1 MLTSVKITL
10 KMKKKLVG
18 ISVVIVGVIIS
29 FLVFGVA
36 GDKEETHS
44 TEGLHEASFYQQL
57 EGGRVQCNLCPN
69 RCILSE
75 GQRGLCK
82 VRENIGG
89 KLYSLVYGQPVSINV
104 DPIEKKPLYHF
115 LPESKAYSLATAG
128 CNLACKYCQN
138 WDIAQRFPE
147 DLESTPMTPEE
158 VVAKALQTKSQVIAF
173 TYNEPTVWYEY
184 MYDIAKLA
192 KEKDLK
198 TVMISSGYINHEPL
212 KELLPYLDA
221 VKVDFKSF
229 NDETYRQLIG
239 GRLEP
244 VLETMKIV
252 HQSGTWLEL
261 VHLVVPG
268 YTDDQEEIKKMC
280 LWVKENLGED
290 VPFHFSRFW
299 PRYKLLNLAPTPEE
313 VVKQAR
319 ETCLDVGL
327 KYVYTG
333 NIEDEVGS
341 TTYCPDNQEP
351 VIKRQGFL
359 VKENLL
365 NEQGKAKNCSTPI
378 PGIWD

>member
-1 MLTSVKITL
+1 MN
-10 KMKKKLVG
+10 KKLIGVAVVVG
-18 ISVVIVGVIIS
+18 GVVIS
-29 FLVFGVA
+29 FLVFGRVRDETETRSTA
-36 GDKEETHS
+36 G
-44 TEGLHEASFYQQL
+44 LQEASFYQQL
-57 EGGRVQCNLCPN
+57 EDGRVQCNLCPN

-89 KLYSLVYGQPVSINV
+89 KLYSLVYGQPVSLHV

-115 LPESKAYSLATAG
+115 LPESKAFSLATAG

-147 DLESTPMTPEE
+147 DLESIPMTPEQ

-173 TYNEPTVWYEY
+173 TYNEPVVWYEY

-192 KEKDLK
+192 KEKGLR
-198 TVMISSGYINHEPL
+198 TVMISSGYINPEPL
-212 KELLPYLDA
+212 KNLLPYLDA

-244 VLETMKIV
+244 VLETIKTV

-268 YTDDQEEIKKMC
+268 YTDDQEEIKRMC
-280 LWVKENLGED
+280 LWVKENIGED
-290 VPFHFSRFW
+290 VPFHFSRFS
-299 PRYKLLNLAPTPEE
+299 PRYKLLNLPPTPEE

-319 ETCLDVGL
+319 KTCLDVGL
-327 KYVYTG
+327 KHVYTG
-333 NIEDEVGS
+333 NIQDEIGN

-351 VIKRQGFL
+351 VIKRQRYFI
-359 VKENLL
+359 KENLVSG
-365 NEQGKAKNCSTPI
+365 QGKADNCPSVI
-378 PGIWD
+378 PGVWE